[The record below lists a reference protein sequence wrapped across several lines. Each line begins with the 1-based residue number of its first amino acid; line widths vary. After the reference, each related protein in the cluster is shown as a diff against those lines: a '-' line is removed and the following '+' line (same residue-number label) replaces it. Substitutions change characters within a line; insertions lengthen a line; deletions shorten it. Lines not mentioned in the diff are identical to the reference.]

1 MCLSKTTNM
10 NNTGYGEINIYQI
23 NKKYCKSLGMKDPA
37 ILDLAFTE
45 DPDYQYL
52 VSISVF

>member
-1 MCLSKTTNM
+1 MYLSKTTNM

-37 ILDLAFTE
+37 ILDLAIN
-45 DPDYQYL
+45 L
-52 VSISVF
+52 L